1 MSCFIVWREITCP
14 AWLWLRAAEP
24 GNESTSKVTI
34 QQPGIRMLDYDLKL
48 PFTFLKTKNVK
59 LERSVS
65 LALAPS
71 SGKVSEK
78 QAFGESHAWG
88 CWRLEMRGPDNLKKV
103 SSCMYTAGP
112 ERWELAQT

>member
-1 MSCFIVWREITCP
+1 
-14 AWLWLRAAEP
+14 
-24 GNESTSKVTI
+24 
-34 QQPGIRMLDYDLKL
+34 MLDYDLKL

-78 QAFGESHAWG
+78 QAFGESHA
-88 CWRLEMRGPDNLKKV
+88 
-103 SSCMYTAGP
+103 
-112 ERWELAQT
+112 